1 MDDATNK
8 TDPLMGAINSTGT
21 CDVKVNG
28 FWDEQNTVG
37 TNHDGVQVP
46 ISDDGR
52 AHNWFFGMNFSLS
65 FTLTEDYTGPLEY
78 IFFGDDDMWVFLDDK
93 LICDIGGVHSSV
105 GEYVNLRD
113 YLPNGSS
120 GQHMLTFYYTERGA
134 SGSTC
139 WMSFTLPSVTSA
151 STGKDLGSLQIQKK
165 VEGTGDAD
173 FSGEKYNFKV
183 ELLTAEN
190 GSGLNQTF
198 SFSRSDGT
206 YGTIRHGG
214 TISLKKD
221 ETVTINGLPAGTYY
235 RVTEQEES
243 REGYQTTVN
252 NSAGYIA
259 SGKIETGTAKPANF
273 VNHVHF
279 ELPQTGGPGTYLYI
293 IGGFLLIAAAVIL
306 LIYNQ
311 KPRRKEDPYH
321 S

>member
-1 MDDATNK
+1 MDGATNK
-8 TDPLMGAINSTGT
+8 TDPLMGAINSAGT

-37 TNHDGVQVP
+37 GAHNGVQVP
-46 ISDDGR
+46 ISDDGQ

-65 FTLTEDYTGPLEY
+65 FTLTEDYTGPLDY
-78 IFFGDDDMWVFLDDK
+78 LFFGDDDMWVFLDK
-93 LICDIGGVHSSV
+93 QLICDIGGVHSSV

-113 YLPNGSS
+113 YLPIGES
-120 GQHMLTFYYTERGA
+120 GQHTLTFYYTERGA

-198 SFSRSDGT
+198 SFRRSDDT
-206 YGTIRHGG
+206 YGTIKNGE
-214 TISLKKD
+214 TITLHAD
-221 ETVTINGLPAGTYY
+221 EFLTINGIPAGSFY
-235 RVTEQEES
+235 RVTELTT
-243 REGYQTTVN
+243 EGYHTAVN
-252 NSAGYIA
+252 DNEGYIA
-259 SGKIETGTAKPANF
+259 AGTISNGVTNSANF
-273 VNHVHF
+273 VNTLLTY
-279 ELPQTGGPGTYLYI
+279 ELPETGGSGTDLYI
-293 IGGFLLIAAAVIL
+293 IGGLLLITAAGIL

-311 KPRRKEDPYH
+311 RKRRKEDH
-321 S
+321 TLS